1 MTIQRPSMVRP
12 AAFRKSALSLAKA
25 GGGDH
30 DSCDARDDNACK
42 EGLHP
47 AELRQDNRD
56 GRCTHRSRGL
66 LSVLE
71 RSGCGT

>member
-30 DSCDARDDNACK
+30 DGRDARDDNARK
-42 EGLHP
+42 QGLHP
-47 AELRQDNRD
+47 AGRDNRD

-66 LSVLE
+66 ASVLA
-71 RSGCGT
+71 RSGPGT